1 MIQKFVK
8 NIFGTRSD
16 REIKQLYPIVENINQ
31 LSDSLKNK
39 SDEELRERSL
49 ELRQDLI
56 SNRKKAEK
64 NASNTFTDKD
74 EKTKFIL

>member
-16 REIKQLYPIVENINQ
+16 REVKQLYPIVENINQ

-39 SDEELRERSL
+39 SDEELRELSL
-49 ELRQDLI
+49 I
-56 SNRKKAEK
+56 H
-64 NASNTFTDKD
+64 
-74 EKTKFIL
+74 I